1 VASTR
6 EPRRASTTPAVPKGA
21 KTWPITR
28 LKPDPRNAR
37 THDPGQVTKIAASIA
52 TFGFNAPIL
61 VAGDGTVIAGHA
73 RLEAARTLKLE
84 RVPVVVLEHLSER
97 DRRAYLLADNR
108 LAELAGWDRKLL
120 GEELAGLA
128 RDGLDPATLGWSD
141 QDLRDILEVDAPD
154 PGARDQVPEPPA
166 EPRTKPGD
174 LWILGEHRLL
184 CGDATAKGSWDT
196 LCAGDVDRAQA
207 VFTDPPYGVAYQD
220 ARGNTVRNDHKKGG
234 ALEELLSKA
243 FGAAGAHVRED
254 AAWYVWHASSAR
266 PEFDRALAA
275 TGLVEL
281 QMIVWA
287 KPNPNLGHAHYQWSH
302 EACYYA
308 SREGTQPAWF
318 GGRDQATVWRFSLAR
333 EDERSTVLGTGVEL
347 IAGDERL
354 WLSPRAPGGA
364 GRKIRKLRLEDGRP
378 ALVRSER
385 GEGTLWEVARDRG
398 PEHPTQ
404 KPVELAL
411 RGLRNSTEPGDVVLD
426 PFGGSGSTLLAA
438 EELGRV
444 ARLTEL
450 EPRWVDVAVGRWA
463 AATGREPK
471 LEGTKRRRAGR

>member
-1 VASTR
+1 MAATR
-6 EPRRASTTPAVPKGA
+6 ARRSSSEPAIPKGS
-21 KTWPITR
+21 KTWPIER

-52 TFGFNAPIL
+52 AFGFNAPIL

-73 RLEAARTLKLE
+73 RLEAARTLKLT
-84 RVPVVVLEHLSER
+84 RVPVVVLDHLSAR

-108 LAELAGWDRKLL
+108 LAELAGWDKKLL
-120 GEELAGLA
+120 GEELSSLA
-128 RDGLDPATLGWSD
+128 RDGLDVATMGWTD
-141 QDLRDILEVDAPD
+141 QELRDILEADVPELN
-154 PGARDQVPEPPA
+154 GRDQVPEPPP

-174 LWILGEHRLL
+174 MWTLGEHRVL
-184 CGDATAKGSWDT
+184 CGDATAPASWERLT
-196 LCAGDVDRAQA
+196 AGDGDRAQA

-220 ARGNTVRNDHKKGG
+220 SKGTTIRNDRKRGS

-243 FGAAGAHVRED
+243 FAAVAARARED

-266 PEFDRALAA
+266 PEFDRALSAA
-275 TGLVEL
+275 GLVEL

-308 SREGTQPAWF
+308 SREGAQPKWF
-318 GGRDQATVWRFSLAR
+318 GGRDQGTVWRFALAQA
-333 EDERSTVLGTGVEL
+333 EESSTVLGAGVEL
-347 IAGDERL
+347 VAGDARL
-354 WLSPRAPGGA
+354 WLSPRAPGG
-364 GRKIRKLRLEDGRP
+364 GTRKIRKVRLE
-378 ALVRSER
+378 AAAVQVRSER
-385 GEGTLWEVARDRG
+385 GEGTLWEVSRDRA

-450 EPRWVDVAVGRWA
+450 EPRWVDVAVDRWRQ
-463 AATGREPK
+463 ATGREPK
-471 LEGTKRRRAGR
+471 LESGKRRRSSR

>member
-1 VASTR
+1 MSAPQR
-6 EPRRASTTPAVPKGA
+6 RRADTSPPIPKGG
-21 KTWPITR
+21 KVWPIGK

-37 THDPGQVTKIAASIA
+37 THDPGQVTRIAASIA
-52 TFGFNAPIL
+52 QFGFNAPIL
-61 VAGDGTVIAGHA
+61 VAADGTVIAGHA

-108 LAELAGWDRKLL
+108 LAELAGWDQRLL
-120 GEELAGLA
+120 GEELAELA
-128 RDGLDPATLGWSD
+128 RDGVDVATLGWTD
-141 QDLRDILEVDAPD
+141 QELRDILEVDAPELE
-154 PGARDQVPEPPA
+154 GRDEVPEPPP

-184 CGDATAKGSWDT
+184 CGDATATASWER

-207 VFTDPPYGVAYQD
+207 VFTDPPYGVEYED
-220 ARGNTVRNDHKKGG
+220 TRGNTVRNDHKRGA

-243 FGAAGAHVRED
+243 FAAAGAHARDD
-254 AAWYVWHASSAR
+254 AAWYVWHASAAR
-266 PEFDRALAA
+266 PEFDRALVAS
-275 TGLVEL
+275 GLVEL
-281 QMIVWA
+281 QTIVWA
-287 KPNPNLGHAHYQWSH
+287 KPSPNLGRAHYHWAH
-302 EACYYA
+302 EPCYCA

-333 EDERSTVLGTGVEL
+333 EDRTSTVLGAGVEVV
-347 IAGDERL
+347 AGDARL
-354 WLSPRAPGGA
+354 WLTPKAPGGP
-364 GRKIRKLRLEDGRP
+364 GRKIRRLRLEDD
-378 ALVRSER
+378 AAVQVRSER

-398 PEHPTQ
+398 AEHPTQ

-411 RGLRNSTEPGDVVLD
+411 RALRNSTEPGDVVLD

-438 EELGRV
+438 EELGRA

-450 EPRWVDVAVGRWA
+450 EPRWVDVAVERWRS
-463 AATGREPK
+463 ATGREAR
-471 LEGTKRRRAGR
+471 LEAGKRRRAR